1 MAKHTEK
8 QIMALRKLGLT
19 EQEIAETLADDD
31 KIDKGETCD
40 WEVPMT
46 PEQKK
51 LIRQLRGTERK
62 VGTTK
67 VKREKKTDDN
77 KKAIMELLRE
87 TIAND
92 DNATDIAITN
102 PEREMTFNFNG
113 VAYKVVL
120 SAPRTAKAD

>member
-1 MAKHTEK
+1 MAKYTQK
-8 QIMALRKLGLT
+8 QIMALRKIGMT
-19 EQEIAETLADDD
+19 DTEIAQCEKDDEV
-31 KIDKGETCD
+31 IDKGGKCD
-40 WEVPMT
+40 WEVEMT

-62 VGTTK
+62 VGTVK
-67 VKREKKTDDN
+67 VKREKKVDDN